1 MPGRLAR
8 DKKGAQEHGARLAFL
23 DESGFSERPP
33 VRTTWSPKGV
43 TPVIRHHFNWKR
55 INAFGVITCNPDG
68 SDPDLLLSW
77 QKESID
83 AESVARFLTELKKQT
98 EGPLVLLWDGL
109 PAHRSKVVKVHI
121 NAEQDWL
128 TVRRLPAYAPELNP
142 VEGLWSALKGK
153 DLANFCS
160 DTIEQVADRLDQGV
174 DRIRS
179 DESILRGFLAGS
191 TLFDRNTL
199 VTNSHEGL

>member
-8 DKKGAQEHGARLAFL
+8 DKKGAQEDGARLAFL

-55 INAFGVITCNPDG
+55 INAFGVITCRPDG

-77 QKESID
+77 QEESID

-98 EGPLVLLWDGL
+98 EGTLILLWDGL

-121 NAEQDWL
+121 NLRTGLAYGKTPSRLRTGVEPGRRTLVGTERQGSGKL
-128 TVRRLPAYAPELNP
+128 LLRHHRAGGRQTRPRCRQNPKRRINTTRLPGWFY
-142 VEGLWSALKGK
+142 
-153 DLANFCS
+153 
-160 DTIEQVADRLDQGV
+160 
-174 DRIRS
+174 
-179 DESILRGFLAGS
+179 
-191 TLFDRNTL
+191 L
-199 VTNSHEGL
+199 V